1 VGWSSRQLLVLVNA
15 AADFAQHHLVANEA
29 TDLLVKVVQRGRASC
44 QFGAGM
50 ASLPFNFE
58 DRNATNLRGAPEQWR
73 IFVPTVSATGL
84 SLFVRME

>member
-1 VGWSSRQLLVLVNA
+1 
-15 AADFAQHHLVANEA
+15 
-29 TDLLVKVVQRGRASC
+29 
-44 QFGAGM
+44 M